1 MKQVILKEGRAV
13 LEDVPVPRAE
23 PGRVLVRTAFSV
35 LSAGT
40 ERTALHAGD
49 AASILNR
56 VTDPSALRKA
66 FEVLRSEGPGGI
78 VDRLRGTREPRT
90 AAPGYAASGRV
101 QAAGAG
107 VLDLPPGTAVA
118 CAGAGHASHAEWIA
132 VPRLL
137 VVPVPEGV
145 PFDEAAFATLG
156 SIALQGVRRS
166 GIQVGE
172 SAVVLGLGLIGTL
185 AGQILRAAGARVLG
199 FDPDPGRAALGRAL
213 GLEAHDFAAM
223 DPREEVPRAT
233 GGLLAD
239 AVLVCAAARGPEV
252 ANLAMR
258 LCRKKGRVVI
268 VGDVGLDLDRSL
280 LYEKELD
287 VLISTSYGPGRYD
300 PSYEEKGIDYPAPY
314 VRWTLNRNMAAFL
327 DLLRDGR
334 VQVRPLIDR
343 VFPLDEAAA
352 AYEAID
358 RDAPGER
365 PVGVLLRYPAA
376 TEAGALEGSPAAVPQ
391 AGAAE
396 KIAGGLA
403 GERPAA
409 SRPTPAPL
417 DRLAAA
423 RAIGV
428 GVIGAGEFVKA
439 VHLPILRRSRAFCL
453 RGVATA
459 SPVNARDTARRF
471 GIDLATTD
479 SQELLRDERVDLV
492 LIGTRHNLHA
502 PQALQALR
510 AGRHVLVE
518 KPLCL
523 EEAELAPLL
532 DEARRARRLLAVG
545 FNRRYSPL
553 ARRAREVLGRL
564 PGPALLVC
572 RVNAGRLPA
581 GHWQQDPAQGGGRIV
596 GECCHFLDLILFLAG
611 ADLLAARATALPSD
625 GISVV
630 NGDSF
635 AATLELRGGSRAIL
649 IYSGLGDPGL
659 PKERLEIFKGGA
671 ALVLDDFSRLTVHG
685 GAGGSLDLGRQD
697 KGFEGQWEEIG
708 RALRGEPHGVIS
720 PAEIEAAM
728 RATFAV
734 ARAVRGE

>member
-1 MKQVILKEGRAV
+1 MRQVLLKEGRAV
-13 LEDVPVPRAE
+13 LENVPEPQAG
-23 PGRVLVRTAFSV
+23 PGRLLVRTAYSV

-40 ERTALHAGD
+40 ERAALHAGE
-49 AASILNR
+49 AASILHR
-56 VTDPSALRKA
+56 MGDPSTFRKA
-66 FEVLRSEGPGGI
+66 LDVLTTEGPKAI
-78 VDRLRGTREPRT
+78 VDRIRSAREPH
-90 AAPGYAASGRV
+90 AVAPGYAASGRV
-101 QAAGAG
+101 QVAGAG

-118 CAGAGHASHAEWIA
+118 CAGAGIASHAEWIA
-132 VPRLL
+132 VPRML

-145 PFDEAAFATLG
+145 PLDEAAFATLG

-166 GIQVGE
+166 GIQIGE
-172 SAVVLGLGLIGTL
+172 CAVVLGLGLIGAL

-213 GLEAHDFAAM
+213 GLEAHDFGAR
-223 DPREEVPRAT
+223 DPRDQVPRAT

-239 AVLVCAAARGPEV
+239 TVLICAAASGAEV

-280 LYEKELD
+280 MYEKELD

-300 PSYEEKGIDYPAPY
+300 PTYEEQGIDYPAPY

-334 VQVRPLIDR
+334 VRVRPLIDR

-376 TEAGALEGSPAAVPQ
+376 GVTDGAPSGGRGPAPAENDPD
-391 AGAAE
+391 APARERTGGAASPS
-396 KIAGGLA
+396 I
-403 GERPAA
+403 ERLKTEGP
-409 SRPTPAPL
+409 
-417 DRLAAA
+417 
-423 RAIGV
+423 IGV
-428 GVIGAGEFVKA
+428 GVVGAGAFVKA
-439 VHLPILRRSRAFCL
+439 VHLPLLRRARAFHL
-453 RGVATA
+453 RGLATTT
-459 SPVNARDTARRF
+459 PLNARETARRF
-471 GIDLATTD
+471 HIETATTD
-479 SQELLRDERVDLV
+479 ADDLLRDEAIDLV
-492 LIGTRHNLHA
+492 LIGTRHDQHA
-502 PQALQALR
+502 PQVLQALR

-523 EEAELAPLL
+523 DEAEVTPLL

-564 PGPALLVC
+564 SGPALLVY
-572 RVNAGRLPA
+572 RVNASRVQA
-581 GHWQQDPAQGGGRIV
+581 SHWQQDPVRGGGRIL
-596 GECCHFLDLILFLAG
+596 GECCHFIDLILYLTG
-611 ADLLAARATALPSD
+611 AALVAARATAVPSD
-625 GISVV
+625 GVGVV
-630 NGDSF
+630 NGDAF
-635 AATLELRGGSRAIL
+635 AATLDLRGGSRAVL
-649 IYSGLGDPGL
+649 VYGGLGDPGL

-671 ALVLDDFSRLTVHG
+671 AIVLDDFVRLTVHG
-685 GAGGSLDLGRQD
+685 GPGGSLDPGRQD

-708 RALRGEPHGVIS
+708 RALRGEPHGVI
-720 PAEIEAAM
+720 ALEEIEASM

-734 ARAVRGE
+734 ARAVRGER

>member
-1 MKQVILKEGRAV
+1 MRQVLLKEGRAV
-13 LEDVPVPRAE
+13 LEDVPAPQAG
-23 PGRVLVRTAFSV
+23 PGRLLVRTAFSV

-40 ERTALHAGD
+40 ERAALHAGG
-49 AASILNR
+49 AASILDR
-56 VTDPSALRKA
+56 MGDPSTLRRALD
-66 FEVLRSEGPGGI
+66 VLTTEGPAAI
-78 VDRLRGTREPRT
+78 VDRIRKSREPQPV
-90 AAPGYAASGRV
+90 APGYAASGRV
-101 QAAGAG
+101 QAAGPG

-118 CAGAGHASHAEWIA
+118 CAGAGIASHAEWIA
-132 VPRLL
+132 VPRML
-137 VVPVPEGV
+137 VVPVPDGV
-145 PFDEAAFATLG
+145 PLDEAAFATLG

-166 GIQVGE
+166 GIQIGE
-172 SAVVLGLGLIGTL
+172 CAVVLGLGLIGSL

-213 GLEAHDFAAM
+213 GLEAHDFGAR

-239 AVLVCAAARGPEV
+239 TVLICAAARGPEV

-280 LYEKELD
+280 MYEKELD
-287 VLISTSYGPGRYD
+287 VVISTSYGPGRYD
-300 PSYEEKGIDYPAPY
+300 PTYEEQGIDYPAPY

-327 DLLRDGR
+327 ELLRDGR
-334 VQVRPLIDR
+334 VRVRPLIDR

-358 RDAPGER
+358 RETTGER

-376 TEAGALEGSPAAVPQ
+376 PETGGADGATATGSGQASSETGRDTSPRGRPGGDAPHALERLSAAGP
-391 AGAAE
+391 
-396 KIAGGLA
+396 
-403 GERPAA
+403 
-409 SRPTPAPL
+409 
-417 DRLAAA
+417 
-423 RAIGV
+423 IGV
-428 GVIGAGEFVKA
+428 GVVGAGEFVKA
-439 VHLPILRRSRAFCL
+439 VHLPLLRRHRAFQL
-453 RGVATA
+453 RGLATTT
-459 SPVNARDTARRF
+459 PLNARETARRF
-471 GIDLATTD
+471 HIETATTD
-479 SQELLRDERVDLV
+479 AQDLLRDPSIDLV
-492 LIGTRHNLHA
+492 LIGTRHDLHA

-523 EEAELAPLL
+523 DEAEVTPLL

-553 ARRAREVLGRL
+553 ARRAHEVLGRL
-564 PGPALLVC
+564 TGPALLVY

-581 GHWQQDPAQGGGRIV
+581 SHWQQDPVRGGGRIL
-596 GECCHFLDLILFLAG
+596 GECCHFIDLILYLAG
-611 ADLLAARATALPSD
+611 ADLLAARATAVPSD
-625 GISVV
+625 GVGVV
-630 NGDSF
+630 NGDAF
-635 AATLELRGGSRAIL
+635 AATLDLRGGSRAVL
-649 IYSGLGDPGL
+649 VYGGLGDPGL

-671 ALVLDDFSRLTVHG
+671 AIVLDDFVRLTVHG

-708 RALRGEPHGVIS
+708 RALRGEPHGVI
-720 PAEIEAAM
+720 ALHEIEAAM

-734 ARAVRGE
+734 ARAVRGER

>member
-1 MKQVILKEGRAV
+1 MKQVLLKEGRAV
-13 LEDVPVPRAE
+13 LEDVPVPSPE

-40 ERTALHAGD
+40 ERSALHAGE
-49 AASILNR
+49 AASLMNR
-56 VTDPSALRKA
+56 ASDPATLWKAL
-66 FEVLRSEGPGGI
+66 EVLRSEGPAGV
-78 VDRLRGTREPRT
+78 VDRIRAARQPRA

-101 QAAGAG
+101 HAAGAG
-107 VLDLPPGTAVA
+107 VLDLPPGTPVA
-118 CAGAGHASHAEWIA
+118 CAGAGHACHAEWIS

-166 GIQVGE
+166 AIQIGE
-172 SAVVLGLGLIGTL
+172 AAVVLGLGLIGTL
-185 AGQILRAAGARVLG
+185 TGQILRAAGARVLG

-213 GLEAHDFAAM
+213 GLEAHDFAAV

-233 GGLLAD
+233 GGLMAD

-280 LYEKELD
+280 MYEKELD

-327 DLLRDGR
+327 DLLREGR
-334 VQVRPLIDR
+334 VKVRPLIDR
-343 VFPLDEAAA
+343 VFPLEEAAA

-376 TEAGALEGSPAAVPQ
+376 PEAAAGEGSPAP
-391 AGAAE
+391 
-396 KIAGGLA
+396 
-403 GERPAA
+403 
-409 SRPTPAPL
+409 
-417 DRLAAA
+417 AAA
-423 RAIGV
+423 RPPAAFFDPLPAAREIGV
-428 GVIGAGEFVKA
+428 GVCGAGGFVKA
-439 VHLPILRRSRAFCL
+439 VHLPILRRARAFRL

-459 SPVNARDTARRF
+459 SPLNAGETARRF
-471 GIDLATTD
+471 AMDLATTD
-479 SQELLRDERVDLV
+479 LQDLLRDEGVDLV
-492 LIGTRHNLHA
+492 LIGTRHRLHA
-502 PQALQALR
+502 PQALLALR
-510 AGRHVLVE
+510 AGRHVFVE
-518 KPLCL
+518 KPLVL
-523 EEAELAPLL
+523 DEAEVAPLL

-553 ARRAREVLGRL
+553 ARRAREVLARL
-564 PGPALLVC
+564 QGPSLLVY
-572 RVNAGRLPA
+572 RVNAGRLPP
-581 GHWQQDPAQGGGRIV
+581 GHWLQDAAEGGGRIV

-611 ADLLAARATALPSD
+611 GRDLLGARATALPSD
-625 GISVV
+625 GITVV
-630 NGDSF
+630 NSDSF
-635 AATLELRGGSRAIL
+635 AAILDLQDGSRAVL

-671 ALVLDDFSRLTVHG
+671 VLVLDDFKRLTVHG

-697 KGFEGQWEEIG
+697 KGFEAQWEEIG
-708 RALRGEPHGVIS
+708 RALRGEPHGVIA

-734 ARAVRGE
+734 ARAVRGER

>member
-1 MKQVILKEGRAV
+1 VKQVLLKEGRAV
-13 LEDVPVPRAE
+13 VEEVPAPQAG
-23 PGRVLVRTAFSV
+23 PGRLLVRTAFSV

-40 ERTALHAGD
+40 ERSALHAGE

-56 VTDPSALRKA
+56 MSDPSTFRKA
-66 FEVLRSEGPGGI
+66 LDVLTSEGPGAI
-78 VDRLRGTREPRT
+78 VDRIRSSREPH
-90 AAPGYAASGRV
+90 AVAPGYAASGRV

-118 CAGAGHASHAEWIA
+118 CAGAGLASHAEWIA
-132 VPRLL
+132 VPRML

-145 PFDEAAFATLG
+145 PLDEAAFATLG

-166 GIQVGE
+166 GVQVGE
-172 SAVVLGLGLIGTL
+172 CAVVLGLGLIGSL

-199 FDPDPGRAALGRAL
+199 FDPDPGRAALGRSL
-213 GLEAHDFAAM
+213 GLEACDFGGR
-223 DPREEVPRAT
+223 DPRDEVPRAT

-239 AVLVCAAARGPEV
+239 TVLICAAARGPEV

-268 VGDVGLDLDRSL
+268 VGEVGLDLDRSL
-280 LYEKELD
+280 MYEKELD
-287 VLISTSYGPGRYD
+287 VVISTSYGPGRYD
-300 PSYEEKGIDYPAPY
+300 PSYEEQGIDYPAPY

-334 VQVRPLIDR
+334 VRVRPLIDR
-343 VFPLDEAAA
+343 VFPLAEAAA

-358 RDAPGER
+358 QDTPGER

-376 TEAGALEGSPAAVPQ
+376 PEAGVDGGDPPAAGRPAKPEAGPDAAARDRP
-391 AGAAE
+391 AGAAS
-396 KIAGGLA
+396 
-403 GERPAA
+403 PA
-409 SRPTPAPL
+409 L
-417 DRLAAA
+417 GRLATD
-423 RAIGV
+423 RPIGV
-428 GVIGAGEFVKA
+428 GVVGAGEFVKA
-439 VHLPILRRSRAFCL
+439 VHLPLLRRARAFRL
-453 RGVATA
+453 RGLATA
-459 SPVNARDTARRF
+459 TPLNARDTARRF
-471 GIDLATTD
+471 HIETATTD
-479 SQELLRDERVDLV
+479 VQDLLRDEGVDLV
-492 LIGTRHNLHA
+492 LIGTRHDLHA
-502 PQALQALR
+502 PQAMQALR

-523 EEAELAPLL
+523 DEAEVTPLL

-564 PGPALLVC
+564 TGPALLVY
-572 RVNAGRLPA
+572 RVNASRLPA
-581 GHWQQDPAQGGGRIV
+581 THWQQDPVRGGGRIL
-596 GECCHFLDLILFLAG
+596 GECCHFLDLILYLAG
-611 ADLLAARATALPSD
+611 EDLLAVRASALPSD
-625 GISVV
+625 GVGVV

-635 AATLELRGGSRAIL
+635 AATLELRGGSRAVL
-649 IYSGLGDPGL
+649 VYSGLGDPGL

-671 ALVLDDFSRLTVHG
+671 AIVLDDFSRLTVHG
-685 GAGGSLDLGRQD
+685 GAGGSAELGRQD

-708 RALRGEPHGVIS
+708 RALRGEPHGVI
-720 PAEIEAAM
+720 ALHEIEAAM

-734 ARAVRGE
+734 ARAVRGER